1 MNASNPLD
9 TLIEQ
14 SRKARDHAGHNL
26 ADDRRGQA
34 QSAAQPA
41 TWSGVCRIRLTIGT
55 TPREPA
61 ANISAAGARGDR
73 L

>member
-14 SRKARDHAGHNL
+14 SRKARDHAGRSL

-34 QSAAQPA
+34 QSAAQLDA
-41 TWSGVCRIRLTIGT
+41 LRRYRHEYCRRLQD
-55 TPREPA
+55 A
-61 ANISAAGARGDR
+61 MSRGID
-73 L
+73 